1 MISQKPG
8 NLCQAFVMVLF
19 RLKVGVRLHR
29 IEAGAVAVVTEVAM
43 AYDQGTGVTLVEI
56 FEQQSHAL
64 LLLCR
69 TRVGG
74 LTSNVEPPFVADAYR
89 MGVVVQ
95 TVGTDHPFRPTG
107 LDLSVTT
114 DHVVVADAKLI
125 MAVFAVPGINLSGR
139 RCLVGLYCRTMNDY
153 QCNNSHT
160 CALLDGTRHCS
171 QCCQDRRSDRHDDLH
186 KKLCRLFLTHFILLS
201 LILFNYWGQSLRLT
215 VPKLKLIAG
224 LIVFR
229 IGRCR
234 DNTAT
239 IIYGP

>member
-1 MISQKPG
+1 MSD
-8 NLCQAFVMVLF
+8 
-19 RLKVGVRLHR
+19 
-29 IEAGAVAVVTEVAM
+29 
-43 AYDQGTGVTLVEI
+43 DQGAGVTLVEI
-56 FEQQSHAL
+56 LEQLSHRRL
-64 LLLCR
+64 LRCR
-69 TRVGG
+69 TRVVG
-74 LTSNVEPPFVADAYR
+74 LTADVEPALVADADR
-89 MGVVVQ
+89 VGIVVQ

-107 LDLSVTT
+107 LNLSVTT

-201 LILFNYWGQSLRLT
+201 LILGT
-215 VPKLKLIAG
+215 VPKIKRADRLQDLSVSG
-224 LIVFR
+224 
-229 IGRCR
+229 
-234 DNTAT
+234 
-239 IIYGP
+239 